1 MDHTNE
7 RYSPIEAGQW
17 YGASTFLW
25 FLATTLTWLDHFG
38 EHSFGEHSFG
48 LNLNRSEVRTKYD
61 T

>member
-38 EHSFGEHSFG
+38 EHSFG